1 MVSARSSHRSTIMII
16 KEQVIR
22 EIENLPDESLEEV
35 FDFIKFLELRKS
47 HLSLIEA
54 SRNLSQSVFQAVWDN
69 EEDSVYDS
77 L

>member
-1 MVSARSSHRSTIMII
+1 MII